1 MTDEKHYE
9 IKVTQIEELEDG
21 SAIVHLE
28 MGSEAKGL
36 LIEAGFNALVR
47 KHIDELEELK

>member
-1 MTDEKHYE
+1 MTDEKQYE

-28 MGSEAKGL
+28 MDGEAKGL
-36 LIEAGFNALVR
+36 LIEAGFQALLER
-47 KHIDELEELK
+47 YLQAID